1 VNWREGLREVGS
13 VIALF
18 FIGVFLMPVLLL
30 FLLIFFGGASRNKC
44 GDCGAT
50 NSYKSSQ
57 CWHCKA
63 PLTPSYNR

>member
-1 VNWREGLREVGS
+1 MSWRDIVGEIGS
-13 VIALF
+13 VIAYF
-18 FIGVFLMPVLLL
+18 FVSIFLLPVVLL
-30 FLLIFFGGASRNKC
+30 FMLIFFGGTSRNKC

-63 PLTPSYNR
+63 PLGAKYDM